1 MRHLTFQTFPE
12 NAPNN
17 ILAPA
22 WRGDPFRN
30 HSTTPIQG
38 KVPKAN
44 MVHSVSGWTR
54 GVQGK
59 LWDPLRTS
67 ATPERLRGVFTT
79 RRYTNPRLPLPLP
92 HLPLCCNQ
100 VPPSAPS
107 PNIFLKFN
115 VRGILLFLRL
125 RLMERNVETVDV
137 IERLED
143 ALLLMPCDSSLRLHN
158 D

>member
-1 MRHLTFQTFPE
+1 
-12 NAPNN
+12 
-17 ILAPA
+17 
-22 WRGDPFRN
+22 
-30 HSTTPIQG
+30 
-38 KVPKAN
+38 
-44 MVHSVSGWTR
+44 
-54 GVQGK
+54 
-59 LWDPLRTS
+59 
-67 ATPERLRGVFTT
+67 VFTT

-92 HLPLCCNQ
+92 HLPLRCNQ